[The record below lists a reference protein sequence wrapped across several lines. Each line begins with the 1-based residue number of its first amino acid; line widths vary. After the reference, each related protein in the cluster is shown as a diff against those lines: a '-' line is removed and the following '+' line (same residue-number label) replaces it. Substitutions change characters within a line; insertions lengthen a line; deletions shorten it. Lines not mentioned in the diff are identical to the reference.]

1 MLPQIVGADGREIE
15 LLNCGSFRPIGQSD
29 SDFPLAMPG
38 ETVTLFLKAKIFG
51 WRSDRFVMNIASTD
65 GLLLRFGYLSPG
77 KYQIR
82 FKYNNQEITAK
93 SFGKTIK
100 KVTLMTGLWTGE
112 FDTPYKELCLVSS

>member
-38 ETVTLFLKAKIFG
+38 ETVTFFLKAKIFG
-51 WRSDRFVMNIASTD
+51 WRSDRFVMSIAGTD
-65 GLLLRFGYLSPG
+65 GFFWKFEYLKPG

-82 FKYNNQEITAK
+82 FKYNNQELTAK

-100 KVTLMTGLWTGE
+100 EVTLMTGLWTGE
-112 FDTPYKELCLVSS
+112 VETHWKEFYLV